1 MKPSG
6 VMPVSNGG
14 GGTIFDRLP
23 KKKRAA
29 STKTMPRPKV
39 TSSWSSCGR
48 L

>member
-1 MKPSG
+1 MKPSD
-6 VMPVSNGG
+6 VMPTSGGG
-14 GGTIFDRLP
+14 GGTVFDRLP
-23 KKKRAA
+23 KKKRTI